1 MTILAIETSC
11 DETSVAVISRHN
23 SIARIRSNIVASQIA
38 IHAKTG
44 GVVPE
49 VAAREHVG
57 PIIPSIKHA
66 LRDASMELSDVDII
80 AVTVGPGLHTALAV
94 GIETAKTLSYV
105 LNKPLIPVN
114 HVHGHI
120 AANWDGRKPVFPSL
134 ALVVSG
140 GHTELIMIKSTN
152 QLRLL
157 GSTRDDAAGECF
169 DKVAQLLHLGYPGGP
184 EISKRAEHGDPKTF
198 DLPRPMLK
206 YKNLD
211 FSFSGLKTSMRYL
224 VENHPLLVEEGKPRR
239 RRAGVV
245 DNLCASVQRAIT
257 DVLVEKTL
265 RTARQYR
272 PKEILLAGGVAANKE
287 LRARLA
293 RETNKL
299 PWHPTYHQPPLD
311 LCMDNA
317 GMIGLAA
324 AYFPVRSSTRTW
336 RTTDIAPGLSV

>member
-1 MTILAIETSC
+1 MTILALETSC
-11 DETSVAVISRHN
+11 DETSIAVVAQRN
-23 SIARIRSNIVASQIA
+23 GIAHIRSNIVASQIA
-38 IHAKTG
+38 VHAKTG

-57 PIIPSIKHA
+57 PIIPSIKRA
-66 LRDASMELSDVDII
+66 LRNASQELSDIDAI

-105 LNKPLIPVN
+105 LGLPLIPVN

-120 AANWDGRKPVFPSL
+120 AANWDGRKPALPSL

-140 GHTELIMIKSTN
+140 GHTELIFMKSIN
-152 QLRLL
+152 RLQLL

-184 EISKRAEHGDPKTF
+184 EINVRAEHGDPRAF

-224 VENHPLLVEEGKPRR
+224 IENHPLLIEEGKPRR

-245 DNLCASVQRAIT
+245 NDLCASVQRAIT

-265 RTARQYR
+265 RAARQYK

-287 LRARLA
+287 LRMRLA
-293 RETNKL
+293 RETKKL
-299 PWHPTYHQPPLD
+299 SWHPTYHQPPLD

-324 AYFPVRSSTRTW
+324 AYFPIRSSKQTW
-336 RTTDIAPGLSV
+336 QTTDIAPGLSV